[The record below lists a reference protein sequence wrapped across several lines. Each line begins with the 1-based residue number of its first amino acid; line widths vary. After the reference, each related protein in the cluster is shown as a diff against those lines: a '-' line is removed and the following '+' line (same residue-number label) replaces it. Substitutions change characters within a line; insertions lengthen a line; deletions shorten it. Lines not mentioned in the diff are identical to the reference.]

1 MKQKSRAFAKRHT
14 FFFYLFMSLPREKLF
29 YKVLKRGLY
38 FIPKMDKDQPQKK
51 MVYSET
57 VNLQGLEAEN
67 EALTSSLEK
76 LEQENKV
83 ISTTLNRLE
92 EESAVLREL
101 FHNVNTELT
110 NLKKPALL
118 VAEIMTIMENNKAV
132 IKLPNGNKFYCYISK
147 DVQGLQCGE
156 SVLVDQKSLN
166 IMEKI
171 EFNSNLE
178 IEKFVIINKP
188 KESWKEIGGLKEEV
202 QEVKEVIELPLKK
215 PKLFEKV
222 GIQPPKGILL
232 YGPPGTGKT
241 LLAKAVAHSTD
252 ATFIEVVG
260 SELVQKFIGEG
271 AKLVKEIFELA
282 RKKAPSIVFIDEIDA
297 LAATRMDTG
306 TSGEREV
313 NRTFMQLLAEMD
325 GFKHLDNVK
334 IIGATNRIDI
344 LDPAIIRP
352 GRLDRLIEVGL
363 PDEEGR
369 LEILKVH
376 SKNMNLQKV
385 KLPEVSAQMEGFSG
399 AEIRAVCTEAGF
411 FAIREDREYVTPEDF
426 LGAIEKIRFE
436 DDDELEP
443 GFFG

>member
-1 MKQKSRAFAKRHT
+1 
-14 FFFYLFMSLPREKLF
+14 
-29 YKVLKRGLY
+29 
-38 FIPKMDKDQPQKK
+38 
-51 MVYSET
+51 
-57 VNLQGLEAEN
+57 
-67 EALTSSLEK
+67 
-76 LEQENKV
+76 
-83 ISTTLNRLE
+83 
-92 EESAVLREL
+92 
-101 FHNVNTELT
+101 
-110 NLKKPALL
+110 
-118 VAEIMTIMENNKAV
+118 
-132 IKLPNGNKFYCYISK
+132 
-147 DVQGLQCGE
+147 
-156 SVLVDQKSLN
+156 
-166 IMEKI
+166 MEKI

>member
-1 MKQKSRAFAKRHT
+1 
-14 FFFYLFMSLPREKLF
+14 
-29 YKVLKRGLY
+29 
-38 FIPKMDKDQPQKK
+38 MDKDQPQKK

-118 VAEIMTIMENNKAV
+118 VAEIMTIIENNKAV

>member
-1 MKQKSRAFAKRHT
+1 
-14 FFFYLFMSLPREKLF
+14 
-29 YKVLKRGLY
+29 
-38 FIPKMDKDQPQKK
+38 MDKDQPQKK

-118 VAEIMTIMENNKAV
+118 VAEIMTIIENNKAV

-436 DDDELEP
+436 DDDELEQ

>member
-1 MKQKSRAFAKRHT
+1 M
-14 FFFYLFMSLPREKLF
+14 
-29 YKVLKRGLY
+29 
-38 FIPKMDKDQPQKK
+38 
-51 MVYSET
+51 
-57 VNLQGLEAEN
+57 
-67 EALTSSLEK
+67 
-76 LEQENKV
+76 
-83 ISTTLNRLE
+83 
-92 EESAVLREL
+92 
-101 FHNVNTELT
+101 
-110 NLKKPALL
+110 
-118 VAEIMTIMENNKAV
+118 
-132 IKLPNGNKFYCYISK
+132 
-147 DVQGLQCGE
+147 
-156 SVLVDQKSLN
+156 
-166 IMEKI
+166 
-171 EFNSNLE
+171 
-178 IEKFVIINKP
+178 
-188 KESWKEIGGLKEEV
+188 
-202 QEVKEVIELPLKK
+202 
-215 PKLFEKV
+215 
-222 GIQPPKGILL
+222 
-232 YGPPGTGKT
+232 
-241 LLAKAVAHSTD
+241 
-252 ATFIEVVG
+252 
-260 SELVQKFIGEG
+260 
-271 AKLVKEIFELA
+271 VKEIFELA